1 MENCSFPLIRE
12 QALRRK
18 NKKTKPKLGYKSKK
32 LAQEEGLE
40 PPTQRLTAACS
51 TD

>member
-1 MENCSFPLIRE
+1 MPNR
-12 QALRRK
+12 LRPGWPVQSCLNAVDECFERDK
-18 NKKTKPKLGYKSKK
+18 EM
-32 LAQEEGLE
+32 AQKEGLE

>member
-1 MENCSFPLIRE
+1 MKQKIENFL
-12 QALRRK
+12 
-18 NKKTKPKLGYKSKK
+18 TKQSDYSIEIEDSKM
-32 LAQEEGLE
+32 AQEEGLE

>member
-1 MENCSFPLIRE
+1 MLSNFTGG
-12 QALRRK
+12 K
-18 NKKTKPKLGYKSKK
+18 NKKTKSYGLGFLNHNLKR
-32 LAQEEGLE
+32 LAQKEGLE